1 MKNNKENSKKE
12 QVKELYSKFKTAWA
26 DPRKKAG
33 IKLLGYLIFFI
44 ILLLFASITSHMN
57 KYKSSTNKTTTTTI
71 EPDKYND
78 KQKAL
83 LTNKHA
89 INYVININNI
99 EYKINGT
106 IENNI
111 LNGYFETPNG
121 IKKIVFKENNLCEI
135 NNEQEVLLESEINKN
150 LIDLEYIIK
159 LIKQNSAIISDNK
172 ETKTYTYNINNLGL
186 NIVVSTNEET
196 ITQINIKESINTYI
210 LNFDI

>member
-1 MKNNKENSKKE
+1 MKNEKENKKE
-12 QVKELYSKFKTAWA
+12 QLKELYSKFKIAWA

-57 KYKSSTNKTTTTTI
+57 KYKSPTNKTTTTTTA
-71 EPDKYND
+71 PDKYND

-83 LTNKHA
+83 LTNKQS

-111 LNGYFETPNG
+111 LSGYFETPNG
-121 IKKIVFKENNLCEI
+121 IKKILFKDNNLYEL
-135 NNEQEVLLESEINKN
+135 NNEEESLLESEINKN
-150 LIDLEYIIK
+150 LIDLEYILN
-159 LIKQNSAIISDNK
+159 LIKQNSAIISDK
-172 ETKTYTYNINNLGL
+172 EETKTYTYNIDNLGL
-186 NIVVSTNEET
+186 NIIVNTNDEN
-196 ITQINIKESINTYI
+196 ITQINIKESINAYI

>member
-1 MKNNKENSKKE
+1 MKNEKGNKKE
-12 QVKELYSKFKTAWA
+12 QIKELYSKFKIAWA

-57 KYKSSTNKTTTTTI
+57 KYKSPINKTTTTTTA
-71 EPDKYND
+71 PDKYND

-89 INYVININNI
+89 VNYVININNL

-111 LNGYFETPNG
+111 LSGYFETPNG
-121 IKKIVFKENNLCEI
+121 IKKIVFKENNLYEV
-135 NNEQEVLLESEINKN
+135 NNEQEILLETEINKN
-150 LIDLEYIIK
+150 LIDLEYILN
-159 LIKQNSAIISDNK
+159 LIKQNSAIISDK
-172 ETKTYTYNINNLGL
+172 EETKTYTYNIDNLGL
-186 NIVVSTNEET
+186 NIIVTTNEEN
-196 ITQINIKESINTYI
+196 ISQINIKESINTYI

>member
-1 MKNNKENSKKE
+1 MKNEKENKKE
-12 QVKELYSKFKTAWA
+12 QLKELYSKFKSAWA

-57 KYKSSTNKTTTTTI
+57 KYTSSNTKTTTTTTVQ
-71 EPDKYND
+71 DKYND
-78 KQKAL
+78 KQKKL
-83 LTNKHA
+83 LTNKYS

-99 EYKINGT
+99 EYKINGN

-111 LNGYFETPNG
+111 INGYFETPNG
-121 IKKIVFKENNLCEI
+121 IKKIVFKENNLYEV
-135 NNEQEVLLESEINKN
+135 NNEQEILLETEINKN
-150 LIDLEYIIK
+150 LIDLEYILN
-159 LIKQNSAIISDNK
+159 LIKQNSAIISDK
-172 ETKTYTYNINNLGL
+172 EETKTYTYNIDNLGL
-186 NIVVSTNEET
+186 NIIVTTNEEN